1 MLVTDWRV
9 GDVSQLNSSI
19 MFPDATLQSG
29 LPNIV
34 TSQASTR
41 IRFPAPGTISP
52 TRAKPDKTHTST
64 FGVAY
69 GNDIARR
76 AILSTGTLRFPT
88 GSILVREKLL
98 TPTAANPSVLVVMIK
113 REKGFNPKA
122 NDWEFLTVS
131 GDLRKIENREKEG
144 KCRACHASEA
154 KNDFVFRYPAP

>member
-1 MLVTDWRV
+1 
-9 GDVSQLNSSI
+9 
-19 MFPDATLQSG
+19 MFPDGTLQSG

-34 TSQASTR
+34 TSQANTR
-41 IRFPAPGTISP
+41 ILFPAPGTISP
-52 TRAKPDKTHTST
+52 ARDKPDKTHTST

-69 GNDIARR
+69 ANDIAHR
-76 AILSTGTLRFPT
+76 AMLSTGTLRFPT

-98 TPTAANPSVLVVMIK
+98 TPTASNPAVLVVMIK

-131 GDLRKIENREKEG
+131 GDLRKIEKREKEG
-144 KCRACHASEA
+144 KCRACHASES

>member
-1 MLVTDWRV
+1 
-9 GDVSQLNSSI
+9 
-19 MFPDATLQSG
+19 MFPDGTLQSG

-34 TSQASTR
+34 TSQANTR
-41 IRFPAPGTISP
+41 IRFPPPGAISP
-52 TRAKPDKTHTST
+52 ARNDSPARAKMDNSHAYT

-69 GNDIARR
+69 ANDGARR
-76 AILSTGTLRFPT
+76 VMSGKDPGRFPA

-98 TPTAANPSVLVVMIK
+98 TPTATSPTVLVVMIK

-131 GDLRKIENREKEG
+131 GDLKKIEKREKEG
-144 KCRACHASEA
+144 KCQACHASEA